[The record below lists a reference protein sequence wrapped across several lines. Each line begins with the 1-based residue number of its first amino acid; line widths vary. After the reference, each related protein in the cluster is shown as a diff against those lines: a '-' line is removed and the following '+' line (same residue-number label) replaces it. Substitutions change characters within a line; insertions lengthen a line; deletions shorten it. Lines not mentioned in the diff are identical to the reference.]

1 MGLTGFHAGS
11 AAKTAAV
18 VNANAAAHEICRR
31 RAQNGLHMFSHPPR
45 DDFNAL
51 PWLALTPRSA
61 SAARRCAL
69 SFTATIH
76 HTNVMT
82 TTPAASITLRTSNST
97 RPVLDMLLPDF
108 ERATGHTVTLILDTA
123 KNSLARIKA
132 GERADAAVLLGKS
145 IDELAAMGVL
155 SKESCQPF
163 ARSTIGM
170 AVLKG
175 APKPDIST
183 VEAFKRTLLNA
194 KSIAHTVHGPSGAYF
209 PGLIERLG
217 IADQVKPKTVTR
229 PGGYIGVVVTAGE
242 AEMAFQQIC
251 ELLAVPGLDVV
262 GPIPE
267 EIQYHFDSKA
277 AIFSQSK
284 NQAAARELLAYFAR
298 AEHAPKFIAAG
309 LSPL

>member
-1 MGLTGFHAGS
+1 MPT
-11 AAKTAAV
+11 
-18 VNANAAAHEICRR
+18 E
-31 RAQNGLHMFSHPPR
+31 
-45 DDFNAL
+45 
-51 PWLALTPRSA
+51 
-61 SAARRCAL
+61 
-69 SFTATIH
+69 
-76 HTNVMT
+76 
-82 TTPAASITLRTSNST
+82 ITLRTSNST
-97 RPVLDMLLPDF
+97 RPVLDLLLPAF
-108 ERATGHTVTLILDTA
+108 ERASGHKVTLILDTA

-132 GERADAAVLLGKS
+132 GERADAAVLLGTS
-145 IDELAAMGVL
+145 IDELAGMGVL
-155 SKESCQPF
+155 STASRRPF

-183 VEAFKRTLLNA
+183 VAAFKQTLLNA

-217 IADQVKPKTVTR
+217 IAQEIKPKTVTR

-267 EIQYHFDSKA
+267 EIQYNFDSKA
-277 AIFSQSK
+277 AIFAESK
-284 NQAAARELLAYFAR
+284 NQPAAQELLNYFAR
-298 AEHAPKFIAAG
+298 SENSAKFTAAG
-309 LSPL
+309 LGQLQA

>member
-1 MGLTGFHAGS
+1 MPT
-11 AAKTAAV
+11 
-18 VNANAAAHEICRR
+18 E
-31 RAQNGLHMFSHPPR
+31 
-45 DDFNAL
+45 
-51 PWLALTPRSA
+51 
-61 SAARRCAL
+61 
-69 SFTATIH
+69 
-76 HTNVMT
+76 
-82 TTPAASITLRTSNST
+82 ITLRTSNST
-97 RPVLDMLLPDF
+97 RPVLDLLLPAF
-108 ERATGHTVTLILDTA
+108 ERASGHKVTLILDTA

-132 GERADAAVLLGKS
+132 GERADAAVLLGTS
-145 IDELAAMGVL
+145 IDELAGMGVL
-155 SKESCQPF
+155 STASRQPF

-183 VEAFKRTLLNA
+183 VAAFKQTLLNA

-217 IADQVKPKTVTR
+217 IAQEIKPKTVTR

-267 EIQYHFDSKA
+267 EIQYNFDSKA
-277 AIFSQSK
+277 AIFAESK
-284 NQAAARELLAYFAR
+284 NQPAAQELLNYFAR
-298 AEHAPKFIAAG
+298 SENSAKFTAAG
-309 LSPL
+309 LGQLQA

>member
-1 MGLTGFHAGS
+1 M
-11 AAKTAAV
+11 V
-18 VNANAAAHEICRR
+18 I
-31 RAQNGLHMFSHPPR
+31 
-45 DDFNAL
+45 
-51 PWLALTPRSA
+51 TPG
-61 SAARRCAL
+61 
-69 SFTATIH
+69 
-76 HTNVMT
+76 TN
-82 TTPAASITLRTSNST
+82 ITLRTSNST
-97 RPVLDMLLPDF
+97 RPVLDLLVPEF
-108 ERATGHTVTLILDTA
+108 ERATGHTVTLIPDTA

-132 GERADAAVLLGKS
+132 GERADLAVLLGTS
-145 IDELAAMGVL
+145 IDTLVEMGVL
-155 SKESCQPF
+155 VKASRQPF

-217 IADQVKPKTVTR
+217 IAEQVKPKTVTR

-267 EIQYHFDSKA
+267 EIQYNFDSKA
-277 AIFSQSK
+277 AIFAASK
-284 NQAAARELLAYFAR
+284 NQAATRELLTYFAR
-298 AEHAPKFIAAG
+298 PENAATFVAAG
-309 LSPL
+309 LGQLLV